1 MSRKYFKLL
10 LYLLFHKFVGC
21 HPDILSCR
29 MIVRCS
35 NLYRLCWYGS
45 WACSYRWWGISKETN
60 YPNMSTVTTFN
71 RSTMVCLN
79 YVSIDSHVVIT
90 VKIQDFG
97 KSVSLFEVY
106 RPTFYIMFELT
117 GVKLIHRK
125 ITNPVEIE
133 ICSIQLLGV
142 GLPVHL
148 EELFFISDIFIYLNI
163 LK

>member
-1 MSRKYFKLL
+1 
-10 LYLLFHKFVGC
+10 
-21 HPDILSCR
+21 
-29 MIVRCS
+29 
-35 NLYRLCWYGS
+35 
-45 WACSYRWWGISKETN
+45 
-60 YPNMSTVTTFN
+60 MSTVTTFN
-71 RSTMVCLN
+71 GSTMVCLN